1 MAATRTTTIRLT
13 PAAKR
18 RLAAAARRRGVSTHK
33 FILDAALDRAN
44 AVPDA
49 DRLDRLAA
57 IVEQVREAVEDE
69 LDARIG
75 DAAWE
80 RHLASGAKRLN
91 PEEAWRDL
99 GI

>member
-1 MAATRTTTIRLT
+1 
-13 PAAKR
+13 
-18 RLAAAARRRGVSTHK
+18 VSTHK

-91 PEEAWRDL
+91 PEEAWREL